1 MEDTKL
7 LLEKTTDI
15 MWAECQAYLMSFPV
29 PDAKTRAWPLTVD
42 GEALEKIL
50 PQLEKAE
57 QERMLQEEKARA
69 EEKERLKKGEPEDM
83 TVRLLRE
90 VLDELN
96 VTFKA
101 NDKKAVLIGKVREA
115 RQNLQGNT
123 CPRST
128 PKNYQPEGGR
138 AKHERYFTW
147 DLNNRAFWFVPFY
160 YDDKKE
166 RLLNLLLNLLFTL
179 QVIGVYLDM
188 LLYQQAVCLVMLA
201 SMYQFCL
208 SRVIHEF
215 FRMWM
220 EVLSGWL
227 YARVKIEAYADNCLI
242 ELTA

>member
-1 MEDTKL
+1 MQKQEPGPL
-7 LLEKTTDI
+7 LL
-15 MWAECQAYLMSFPV
+15 
-29 PDAKTRAWPLTVD
+29 
-42 GEALEKIL
+42 
-50 PQLEKAE
+50 
-57 QERMLQEEKARA
+57 
-69 EEKERLKKGEPEDM
+69 
-83 TVRLLRE
+83 
-90 VLDELN
+90 
-96 VTFKA
+96 
-101 NDKKAVLIGKVREA
+101 
-115 RQNLQGNT
+115 
-123 CPRST
+123 T

-215 FRMWM
+215 FRC
-220 EVLSGWL
+220 GWKFFR
-227 YARVKIEAYADNCLI
+227 AGCTQESK
-242 ELTA
+242 